1 MSQNQLQLS
10 RNHFVKHLM
19 VRQEEEPVAGGFV
32 LGFTK
37 THHSLG
43 TSLCLPPVP
52 ALPVLSFHEDTSVV
66 AFSSGSGTQRLL

>member
-19 VRQEEEPVAGGFV
+19 VKQEEPVAGGFV

-37 THHSLG
+37 AHHSSG

-52 ALPVLSFHEDTSVV
+52 ALPVLSFHEDMSVV